1 MVTKAKAISL
11 LREAIEGYVFTSDC
25 DSFNEMIEVDRSD
38 LRYIVEL
45 IEGDDAH
52 ALKVARNLDTAPREE
67 IPHAT
72 WKYME
77 GMCE

>member
-1 MVTKAKAISL
+1 MVTKATAIRL
-11 LREAIEGYVFTSDC
+11 LNDVIDGYVFDSDS
-25 DSFNEMIEVDRSD
+25 DEFDEMIETDRSD
-38 LRYIVEL
+38 FRYIVEL
-45 IEGDDAH
+45 IEADDAH